1 MLCRRMNPRKRLGL
15 DQRERKNTAKKCL
28 VCSGN
33 VRLSNSH
40 QDLANTPVAAG
51 SSVPE
56 KDDATLPDPGT
67 HTRLYAVLNTL
78 KEQNAALAKAVSSVS
93 FTEPQSSSLSSSL
106 VLPPRVDEGEEPAQT
121 ESPTSASISLFR
133 PKSKRTSISTSTS
146 DSLWFDAPE
155 FDDGP
160 EEFLLEST
168 GADDHGPDSRMV
180 DSNDREDTNS
190 GDTDIEEEE
199 TPKRE
204 PMELPPDPSQVV
216 RRSQLPSL
224 PPADEGSLFAV
235 LKKNVGKVS
244 YAYL

>member
-1 MLCRRMNPRKRLGL
+1 M
-15 DQRERKNTAKKCL
+15 
-28 VCSGN
+28 
-33 VRLSNSH
+33 
-40 QDLANTPVAAG
+40 
-51 SSVPE
+51 
-56 KDDATLPDPGT
+56 PDSGT

-78 KEQNAALAKAVSSVS
+78 KEQNAALAKAVSSIT
-93 FTEPQSSSLSSSL
+93 FTDPQSSSLSNSL
-106 VLPPRVDEGEEPAQT
+106 MLPPRVDEGEEPPQT
-121 ESPTSASISLFR
+121 ESPASMSISLFR

-168 GADDHGPDSRMV
+168 GADDHGPDSRII
-180 DSNDREDTNS
+180 DSNDREDANS

-204 PMELPPDPSQVV
+204 PIELPSDPSQVV

-235 LKKNVGKVS
+235 LKKNVGKVC
-244 YAYL
+244 YLCL